1 MSDFFS
7 TIIKTKARVINFV
20 LTTSSALTAV
30 IARFCVGFGQINV
43 LRIPYYILYPKGI
56 IFSFL

>member
-7 TIIKTKARVINFV
+7 TIIETRARVINFV

-30 IARFCVGFGQINV
+30 IARLICVWDSG
-43 LRIPYYILYPKGI
+43 K
-56 IFSFL
+56 

>member
-1 MSDFFS
+1 MSDFFR

-30 IARFCVGFGQINV
+30 IARFRVWGSG
-43 LRIPYYILYPKGI
+43 K
-56 IFSFL
+56 